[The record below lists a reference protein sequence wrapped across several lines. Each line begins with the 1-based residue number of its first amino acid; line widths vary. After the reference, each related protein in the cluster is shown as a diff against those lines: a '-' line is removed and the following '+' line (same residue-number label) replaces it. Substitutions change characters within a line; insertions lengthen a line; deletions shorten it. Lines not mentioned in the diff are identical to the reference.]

1 MRSSN
6 NKRVNIAIMI
16 ALFGILF
23 FSLAVSSIEG
33 MTEKKKMEG
42 ITNKT
47 DVKTDD
53 NVKDKKKQ
61 MNDIISEV
69 VSKIKDAKITK

>member
-33 MTEKKKMEG
+33 MTIKKKMGGVE
-42 ITNKT
+42 NKT
-47 DVKTDD
+47 DADE
-53 NVKDKKKQ
+53 DKQQK
-61 MNDIISEV
+61 MRNIINDAV
-69 VSKIKDAKITK
+69 LKIKDANTK

>member
-1 MRSSN
+1 MHMRSSN

-33 MTEKKKMEG
+33 MTIKKKMGGVE
-42 ITNKT
+42 NKT
-47 DVKTDD
+47 DADE
-53 NVKDKKKQ
+53 DKQQK
-61 MNDIISEV
+61 MRNIINDAV
-69 VSKIKDAKITK
+69 LKIKDANTK

>member
-1 MRSSN
+1 MHMRSSN

-42 ITNKT
+42 LEDK
-47 DVKTDD
+47 DKDKD
-53 NVKDKKKQ
+53 KDKKKQ

>member
-42 ITNKT
+42 LEDKDKDKNK
-47 DVKTDD
+47 DKD
-53 NVKDKKKQ
+53 KDKKKQ

>member
-42 ITNKT
+42 LEDKGK
-47 DVKTDD
+47 D
-53 NVKDKKKQ
+53 KDKKKQ
-61 MNDIISEV
+61 MKDIIDA
-69 VSKIKDAKITK
+69 VSKIKNAKITK

>member
-42 ITNKT
+42 LEDK
-47 DVKTDD
+47 DKDKD
-53 NVKDKKKQ
+53 KDKKKQ

>member
-1 MRSSN
+1 MHMRSSN

-42 ITNKT
+42 LEDK
-47 DVKTDD
+47 DKD
-53 NVKDKKKQ
+53 KDKKKQ

>member
-1 MRSSN
+1 MHMRSSN

-33 MTEKKKMEG
+33 MDTKTVDTKPDDKK
-42 ITNKT
+42 T
-47 DVKTDD
+47 V
-53 NVKDKKKQ
+53 DKKKQ
-61 MNDIISEV
+61 VNDIISEA
-69 VSKIKDAKITK
+69 VSKIKDANTK